1 MERRAGIFRERLL
14 DFPISPLCSLLSPR
28 FTLRTHTNAI
38 TMTFLRWLLAPLVF
52 LCAVLRADEPP
63 LRVAITPDSLRFTWP
78 PSAGKT
84 EIRELPLHTSA
95 AGEGHVL
102 WSGEGAEATVPRF
115 DGKRD
120 RLFAKFERRSG
131 GRALG
136 PPQHVT
142 DFSALPQRT
151 NSLGSLANKKG
162 IACLLDVEDGKAL
175 GFGQSNQ
182 NIDIGRLIDWQSVE
196 PKLSFEFE
204 GRKIG
209 LRPAA
214 VAALDRDLQALH
226 AAKMRVTGILGNTV
240 QKTMSRTSPL
250 VHPLTDPAT
259 VPEGPAAF
267 NTATEE
273 GVFLYR
279 AILHWLVDRYTRED
293 AQFGHIAGLVIG
305 NEVQNHWGWYHLGA
319 VEPEVLLR
327 EYSVAL
333 RIADLATR
341 SVHADFPIFISLD
354 HHWTLTAKTDRTH
367 DFTGLEVLEGVHERA
382 RREGDFPCIKRG
394 SKVQRIADQK

>member
-1 MERRAGIFRERLL
+1 M
-14 DFPISPLCSLLSPR
+14 
-28 FTLRTHTNAI
+28 
-38 TMTFLRWLLAPLVF
+38 
-52 LCAVLRADEPP
+52 
-63 LRVAITPDSLRFTWP
+63 
-78 PSAGKT
+78 
-84 EIRELPLHTSA
+84 PLHSSA
-95 AGEGHVL
+95 AGEGRVL

-120 RLFAKFERRSG
+120 RLFAKFELRAG
-131 GRALG
+131 GTALG

-142 DFSALPQRT
+142 DFSALQQRK

-182 NIDIGRLIDWQSVE
+182 NINIGWLIDWQSVE

-259 VPEGPAAF
+259 VPEGRRR
-267 NTATEE
+267 
-273 GVFLYR
+273 L
-279 AILHWLVDRYTRED
+279 TRRRRK
-293 AQFGHIAGLVIG
+293 ASSSTVRSSIG
-305 NEVQNHWGWYHLGA
+305 WW
-319 VEPEVLLR
+319 
-327 EYSVAL
+327 
-333 RIADLATR
+333 IATR
-341 SVHADFPIFISLD
+341 
-354 HHWTLTAKTDRTH
+354 AKTRS
-367 DFTGLEVLEGVHERA
+367 LA
-382 RREGDFPCIKRG
+382 RSPG
-394 SKVQRIADQK
+394 S